1 MELSYV
7 SKDKDGPML
16 SFYLYDTNSVQDR
29 LFQRSQSIAG
39 GAEQTT
45 DGKIGNLIKVC
56 PEEVIPRLCTWLR
69 SPFKAT

>member
-7 SKDKDGPML
+7 SKEKDGPML

-45 DGKIGNLIKVC
+45 DGKIGEPDKSL
-56 PEEVIPRLCTWLR
+56 PEEVIPRLFTWLR
-69 SPFKAT
+69 SLFKAT

>member
-7 SKDKDGPML
+7 SKEKDCLML

-45 DGKIGNLIKVC
+45 DGKIGESDKSLPRGSHTKVVHMAQK
-56 PEEVIPRLCTWLR
+56 PI
-69 SPFKAT
+69 